1 MRCQESTAWSMTL
14 PRSRPRRLNGNRV
27 ADAHLISS
35 TNRAGVL
42 RLPAHRRDFGRSRRA
57 AAEPELVLQRRQF
70 SPWPILLCLHLRLSY
85 GSFYHRAPYRKGW
98 SALVFNVWCCGT
110 FVGVFYHPL

>member
-1 MRCQESTAWSMTL
+1 MRCRESTAWSTTL

-27 ADAHLISS
+27 VDAHLISS

-70 SPWPILLCLHLRLSY
+70 SPWPILLRLHFRLSY
-85 GSFYHRAPYRKGW
+85 FSFLHRSPYLKTGST
-98 SALVFNVWCCGT
+98 LVF
-110 FVGVFYHPL
+110 

>member
-1 MRCQESTAWSMTL
+1 MTL
-14 PRSRPRRLNGNRV
+14 PRSRTRRLNGNRV

-57 AAEPELVLQRRQF
+57 AAEPALVLQPRQF

-85 GSFYHRAPYRKGW
+85 RSFYHRSPDRKAGA
-98 SALVFNVWCCGT
+98 ALVFNVGGCGP
-110 FVGVFYHPL
+110 FVM